1 VAYSP
6 HGIEHI
12 FSFPIPASAA
22 TLAANLL
29 HPSAATMSTPPATI
43 STVSSASSGALSS
56 GALTS
61 DVAPVVLNPF
71 STINVKTHVPIT
83 LELTRPNFTRWSTF
97 FRAMV
102 GKFRLLPYLDP
113 DVPARPS
120 DLMWAQTDYAIKG
133 WLYNSVEDSVL
144 ALAMGADDQ
153 MACALYAAIF
163 NLFNDNKESCA
174 IHLSNEF
181 HTLVQGDSSVA
192 DYCQRMMSLADSLH
206 DVGHAVSEPQ
216 LILNLVRGLN
226 SKFSITADH
235 IVHTTPFPTFSRDT
249 LYACPQ
255 GDHDRQ

>member
-1 VAYSP
+1 VAYSL

-43 STVSSASSGALSS
+43 SAVSSASSGALSS
-56 GALTS
+56 TALTS

-102 GKFRLLPYLDP
+102 RKFGLLPYLDP

-144 ALAMGADDQ
+144 TLAMGADDQ
-153 MACALYAAIF
+153 TACALYAAIF
-163 NLFNDNKESCA
+163 NLFNDNKESRA

-206 DVGHAVSEPQ
+206 DVGHAVLEPQ

-226 SKFSITADH
+226 SKFSITANH
-235 IVHTTPFPTFSRDT
+235 IVHTTPFPTFSRGT

>member
-1 VAYSP
+1 VAYSL
-6 HGIEHI
+6 HGIKQI
-12 FSFPIPASAA
+12 LLFFTIPASAA

-29 HPSAATMSTPPATI
+29 HPSVAATMSTTPATI
-43 STVSSASSGALSS
+43 AAVSLASSGALSS
-56 GALTS
+56 GELTS
-61 DVAPVVLNPF
+61 NVAPAVLNPF

-102 GKFRLLPYLDP
+102 GKFGLLPYLDP

-144 ALAMGADDQ
+144 ALTMGADDQ
-153 MACALYAAIF
+153 TACALYVAIF
-163 NLFNDNKESCA
+163 NLFNDNKESHA

-192 DYCQRMMSLADSLH
+192 DYYQRMKSLADSQ
-206 DVGHAVSEPQ
+206 S
-216 LILNLVRGLN
+216 LN
-226 SKFSITADH
+226 SSSTSSA
-235 IVHTTPFPTFSRDT
+235 
-249 LYACPQ
+249 A
-255 GDHDRQ
+255 